1 MRIDLLTLVL
11 ALLFA
16 ISLLAVD
23 SVTAAQLGFFA
34 DLPFDAD
41 INKP

>member
-23 SVTAAQLGFFA
+23 SVTATQPDFSAELPFNA
-34 DLPFDAD
+34 DL
-41 INKP
+41 